1 MITSN
6 HWLLTIERRIS
17 NIHKLMI
24 FPKYAK
30 RDPSFGIVKMIIISL
45 IFTGFSKMPA
55 VQLVLKY
62 RPITVTYSSVTISSL
77 AAASISLA
85 RICRNMFTI

>member
-30 RDPSFGIVKMIIISL
+30 RDPSFGIVKTIIISL
-45 IFTGFSKMPA
+45 FLQAMPA

-62 RPITVTYSSVTISSL
+62 GPITVTYSSSYKLIGCS
-77 AAASISLA
+77 SIS
-85 RICRNMFTI
+85 

>member
-30 RDPSFGIVKMIIISL
+30 RDPSFGIVKTIIISL
-45 IFTGFSKMPA
+45 IFTGD
-55 VQLVLKY
+55 
-62 RPITVTYSSVTISSL
+62 
-77 AAASISLA
+77 ASRLIGLEIWTNHSNL
-85 RICRNMFTI
+85 FL